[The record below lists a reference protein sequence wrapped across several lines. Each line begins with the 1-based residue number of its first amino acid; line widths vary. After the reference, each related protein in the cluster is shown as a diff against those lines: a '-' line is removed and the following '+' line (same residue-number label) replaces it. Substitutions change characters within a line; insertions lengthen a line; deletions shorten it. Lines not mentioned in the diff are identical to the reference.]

1 MVNDLENI
9 KSQPQEEEI
18 IKRALKEDEISFK
31 CPNCNIKIN
40 EALFG
45 KDGQNFRLLIDKCIK
60 IAKGRWLEE
69 IEQSKK
75 YEEFA
80 GFTNLQ
86 RKLKE
91 KEEII
96 ESITRDF
103 QEKEKGYI
111 KNIAEKS
118 SSKVEE
124 LSKQIGEKNE
134 EIQKLKSQEQKII
147 GEYKEK
153 LTAKELE
160 YTRELLAKEKELE
173 KVKSDAKSAD
183 VIMNSELYKKIEK
196 ERNEYKK
203 VNEELNHP
211 NYIENSKRVKDLEA
225 EKKQLNIQIQSL
237 KDQGRM
243 SKKKGEDLEKFV
255 IEQLQTTYN
264 GTDTI
269 TKITHIGEK
278 ADISQTIH
286 YNQLLVG
293 KVIYEIKNVD
303 KWENKWLDKLEK
315 DMVSEKADYGIIIA
329 TCRAGNPLWKPFPQ
343 KNILVSDD
351 DNFIFASQMARLL
364 ILNRQRFQESEEPEE
379 RIKKFEGWM
388 REKLP
393 NYLLRLEKKF
403 TEWEV
408 DITRI
413 NNSVKSIG
421 KVREEIRNIIVSEI
435 ELELRGI

>member
-18 IKRALKEDEISFK
+18 IKRALKENEISFK

-69 IEQSKK
+69 IEKS
-75 YEEFA
+75 
-80 GFTNLQ
+80 
-86 RKLKE
+86 
-91 KEEII
+91 
-96 ESITRDF
+96 
-103 QEKEKGYI
+103 YI

-293 KVIYEIKNVD
+293 
-303 KWENKWLDKLEK
+303 
-315 DMVSEKADYGIIIA
+315 
-329 TCRAGNPLWKPFPQ
+329 
-343 KNILVSDD
+343 
-351 DNFIFASQMARLL
+351 
-364 ILNRQRFQESEEPEE
+364 
-379 RIKKFEGWM
+379 
-388 REKLP
+388 
-393 NYLLRLEKKF
+393 
-403 TEWEV
+403 
-408 DITRI
+408 
-413 NNSVKSIG
+413 
-421 KVREEIRNIIVSEI
+421 
-435 ELELRGI
+435 